1 MSQRKKRV
9 SYIRG
14 AFMNVSFDAPPL
26 DFSFKEI
33 CKLESLKYEKQ
44 RKGRSKDRK
53 PIEIKKDPKK
63 KDKKENKND
72 DIEDDEDE

>member
-1 MSQRKKRV
+1 MGV
-9 SYIRG
+9 SC
-14 AFMNVSFDAPPL
+14 DAPPL

-33 CKLESLKYEKQ
+33 SNLESLKYEKQ

-63 KDKKENKND
+63 KDKKENKKSD
-72 DIEDDEDE
+72 DFDEEDDDD